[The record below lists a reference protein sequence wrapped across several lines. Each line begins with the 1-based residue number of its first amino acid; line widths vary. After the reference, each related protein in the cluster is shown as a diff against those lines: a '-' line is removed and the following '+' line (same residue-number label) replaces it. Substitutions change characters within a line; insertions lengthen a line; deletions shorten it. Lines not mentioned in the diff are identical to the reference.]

1 MVTMT
6 WQLNVDKNVCGATG
20 MCAALAPDLFE
31 LGATDTHARP
41 VNSEIEPD
49 EVALDAAD
57 QCPMQAITVIE
68 DGKEIG
74 PRP

>member
-6 WQLNVDKNVCGATG
+6 WQLSVDKAVCGATG

-31 LGATDTHARP
+31 LNEAYANP
-41 VNSEIEPD
+41 VNPEIDPD
-49 EVALDAAD
+49 ELALDAAD
-57 QCPMQAITVIE
+57 QCPTLAILVTE
-68 DGKEIG
+68 NGKEIG

>member
-1 MVTMT
+1 MT
-6 WQLNVDKNVCGATG
+6 WQVSVDRAACLGSG

-31 LGATDTHARP
+31 LDDFARP
-41 VNSEIEPD
+41 RTPDIEPD

-57 QCPMQAITVIE
+57 QCPAQAITVL
-68 DGKEIG
+68 DNGKEIG

>member
-6 WQLNVDKNVCGATG
+6 WQVKVDENFCGGTG

-31 LGATDTHARP
+31 LGVRDAHAHP
-41 VNSEIEPD
+41 VNTEISPD
-49 EVALDAAD
+49 ELALDAAD
-57 QCPMQAITVIE
+57 QCPMQAITVLE

>member
-6 WQLNVDKNVCGATG
+6 WHVKVDENFCGGTG

-31 LGATDTHARP
+31 LGTRDAHARAVRP
-41 VNSEIEPD
+41 EIEPD
-49 EVALDAAD
+49 ELALDAAD
-57 QCPMQAITVIE
+57 QCPMQAISVIE